1 MNYGINDKMD
11 LKSKIKNDLISKG
24 NRLRNKYPPISKKN
38 DGGLLIQ
45 KIKKIFQLKEDFKN
59 FYLINTKST
68 NRHKEKRYYLALI
81 IASQSS
87 DLLVKIAQ
95 NVIIE
100 EKDLRLIQFSFHPE
114 HSRVSLALLK
124 ELDELSDF
132 NQLKTKLNS
141 LRSKFLTKLNNL
153 ID

>member
-1 MNYGINDKMD
+1 MD
-11 LKSKIKNDLISKG
+11 LKIKIKNDLISKG
-24 NRLRNKYPPISKKN
+24 NRIRNKYPPISKKN

-45 KIKKIFQLKEDFKN
+45 KIKKVFQLKEDFKN

-68 NRHKEKRYYLALI
+68 NHQKEKRYYLALI

-95 NVIIE
+95 KVIIE

-132 NQLKTKLNS
+132 NELKTKLNS
-141 LRSKFLTKLNNL
+141 LKSKFLTKLNNL
-153 ID
+153 IG

>member
-1 MNYGINDKMD
+1 MNNNMD
-11 LKSKIKNDLISKG
+11 LKIKIKNDLISKG
-24 NRLRNKYPPISKKN
+24 NRIRNKYPPISKKN

-45 KIKKIFQLKEDFKN
+45 KIKKVFQLKADFKN

-68 NRHKEKRYYLALI
+68 NHQKEKRYYLALI

-95 NVIIE
+95 KVIIE

-132 NQLKTKLNS
+132 NELKTKLNS
-141 LRSKFLTKLNNL
+141 LKSKFLTKLNNL
-153 ID
+153 IG

>member
-1 MNYGINDKMD
+1 MNDNMD
-11 LKSKIKNDLISKG
+11 LKNKIKNDLLSKG
-24 NRLRNKYPPISKKN
+24 NKLRNKYPPISEKGN
-38 DGGLLIQ
+38 DGLLIQ
-45 KIKKIFQLKEDFKN
+45 KVKKIFKLKEDFRN
-59 FYLINTKST
+59 FYLIETKST
-68 NRHKEKRYYLALI
+68 NHNKEKRYYLALI

-95 NVIIE
+95 NVIIKE
-100 EKDLRLIQFSFHPE
+100 SDLRLIQFSFHPE

-132 NQLKTKLNS
+132 DELKTKLNS
-141 LRSKFLTKLNNL
+141 LRAKFLTKLNNL